1 MFRTALLSL
10 ALVAASFAVSAQE
23 AQPAPA
29 AAPAVAASTKVR
41 LNTNMGQIVIELNA
55 AKAPKTVENFLQ
67 YVKDKHY
74 DGTIFHR
81 VIPTFMI
88 QGGGFNA
95 DMTQKPTRAPVENEA
110 NNGLSNV
117 RGSVAMAR
125 TMDPHSAA
133 AQFFINVVDNP
144 NLNHVSK
151 ENGYTWGYAVF
162 GKVVSGM
169 EVVDAIKGVTTAP
182 KAPLPSDVPTSP
194 VVINS
199 AEILP

>member
-29 AAPAVAASTKVR
+29 AAPAAAASTKVR